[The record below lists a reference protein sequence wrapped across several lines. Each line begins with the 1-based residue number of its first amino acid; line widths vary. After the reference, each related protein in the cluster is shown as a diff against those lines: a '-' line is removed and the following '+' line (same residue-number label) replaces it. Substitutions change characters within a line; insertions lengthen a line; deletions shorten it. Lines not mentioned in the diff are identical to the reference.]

1 MLLGWQA
8 NPPAE
13 LLEHVNRRRLLIVD
27 IEQGRNPDNHRDQ
40 RFQGA
45 AYLFGGLWNF
55 GGRTTMGANL
65 YDYAV
70 RLPTL
75 AGTASKPAGIAVF
88 PEGMDNSPYVF
99 DLFTEMAWHSEPV
112 DLGAWTAQYAARRYG
127 VDDPHAQRAWQI
139 LLSTAYGNRA
149 DGVTDHGER
158 DAAQESLFNA
168 QPSLTATRASTWAP
182 DSIRYRPGGIRRSAG
197 RVAACGTLRARA
209 TETYRYDLV
218 DVARQVMANRSRL
231 LLPEIDA
238 AYREPERAPVYRAQ
252 RPVVALDGVA
262 ERAAVDQR
270 VVYGWSLA

>member
-1 MLLGWQA
+1 
-8 NPPAE
+8 
-13 LLEHVNRRRLLIVD
+13 
-27 IEQGRNPDNHRDQ
+27 
-40 RFQGA
+40 
-45 AYLFGGLWNF
+45 
-55 GGRTTMGANL
+55 MGANL
-65 YDYAV
+65 YDYAE

-75 AGTASKPAGIAVF
+75 AGTPSKPTGIAVF

-112 DLGAWTAQYAARRYG
+112 DLAAWTAQYATRRYG

-168 QPSLTATRASTWAP
+168 QPSLTAIRASTWAP
-182 DSIRYRPGGIRRSAG
+182 DSIRYRSEAFEGALVELLR
-197 RVAACGTLRARA
+197 AAPSARA

-238 AYREPERAPVYRAQ
+238 AYRSRDERRFTVLSDQWLHWMELQNELLSTNESFMLGPWLDRVPAWASSLGERARLEYDARSILTTWGGRTASE
-252 RPVVALDGVA
+252 AGLHD
-262 ERAAVDQR
+262 
-270 VVYGWSLA
+270 YGNKDWAGLTSVLF